1 MLNYLFSVGNIWA
14 AFNAWNFESFY
25 GKPLALLCLVIS
37 LLLFL
42 QQRDID
48 EQNKLEKG
56 DE

>member
-1 MLNYLFSVGNIWA
+1 MFNYGFSALNIWA
-14 AFNAWNFESFY
+14 AFNAWNMEAFY

>member
-1 MLNYLFSVGNIWA
+1 MINYGFSALNIWA
-14 AFNAWNFESFY
+14 AFNAWNMEAFY